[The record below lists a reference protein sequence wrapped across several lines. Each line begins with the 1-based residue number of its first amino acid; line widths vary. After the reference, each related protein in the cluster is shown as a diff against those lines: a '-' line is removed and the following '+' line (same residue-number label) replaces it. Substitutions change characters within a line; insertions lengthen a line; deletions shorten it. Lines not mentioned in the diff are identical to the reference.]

1 MKVRENMSSL
11 FSATGGRK
19 YGLVLLY
26 CIFVILN
33 DSMRLGISQDNLL
46 NILAAVA
53 SYLGVEDIKD
63 AVAAFKT
70 PAK

>member
-1 MKVRENMSSL
+1 MKVRENMSAL

-33 DSMRLGISQDNLL
+33 DSMKLGISQDNLL

-53 SYLGVEDIKD
+53 SYLGVEGIKD